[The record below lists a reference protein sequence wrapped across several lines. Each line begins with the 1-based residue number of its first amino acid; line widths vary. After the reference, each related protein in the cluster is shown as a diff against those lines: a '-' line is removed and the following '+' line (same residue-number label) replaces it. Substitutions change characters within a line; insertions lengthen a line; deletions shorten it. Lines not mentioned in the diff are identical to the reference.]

1 MTCFEILSDEIK
13 CEMIFPTLLMRGI
26 ALSLLA
32 LGTRATK
39 QDLLPLMN
47 YQLAVSE
54 KVNPQWMVAAKV
66 HSSQRRNLFA
76 ELLVQATFCDT
87 EALVGIVRSER
98 RQGGNTYS
106 NARACGHLLCGPHHI
121 VL

>member
-98 RQGGNTYS
+98 QGGSTCS
-106 NARACGHLLCGPHHI
+106 NSGACGHLLRGPYDT